1 MLTCKEL
8 VAHSSDYLDGQLTLR
23 QRLAVRAHLAM
34 CGNCRRF
41 IRQMKLTQA
50 VIRQMPDEELPELD
64 ALAERL
70 VQLGG
75 VANGTTQNL
84 ASTTRLPP
92 YPAELLDSIGHVKEL
107 SERYA
112 QVGKALRDGIDET
125 DDAGDADTS
134 DLLTELSRDID
145 KKLWMLEA
153 HLQGHGN

>member
-50 VIRQMPDEELPELD
+50 VIRQMPEDELPELD

-70 VQLGG
+70 
-75 VANGTTQNL
+75 AQN
-84 ASTTRLPP
+84 R
-92 YPAELLDSIGHVKEL
+92 
-107 SERYA
+107 RN
-112 QVGKALRDGIDET
+112 
-125 DDAGDADTS
+125 
-134 DLLTELSRDID
+134 
-145 KKLWMLEA
+145 
-153 HLQGHGN
+153 QG

>member
-50 VIRQMPDEELPELD
+50 LIRQMPEEELPELD

-70 VQLGG
+70 
-75 VANGTTQNL
+75 
-84 ASTTRLPP
+84 
-92 YPAELLDSIGHVKEL
+92 
-107 SERYA
+107 A
-112 QVGKALRDGIDET
+112 QDR
-125 DDAGDADTS
+125 
-134 DLLTELSRDID
+134 RN
-145 KKLWMLEA
+145 
-153 HLQGHGN
+153 QG

>member
-50 VIRQMPDEELPELD
+50 VIRQMPDEELPELN

-70 VQLGG
+70 
-75 VANGTTQNL
+75 
-84 ASTTRLPP
+84 
-92 YPAELLDSIGHVKEL
+92 
-107 SERYA
+107 A
-112 QVGKALRDGIDET
+112 QDR
-125 DDAGDADTS
+125 
-134 DLLTELSRDID
+134 RN
-145 KKLWMLEA
+145 
-153 HLQGHGN
+153 QG

>member
-50 VIRQMPDEELPELD
+50 VIRQMPEGELPELD

-70 VQLGG
+70 AQ
-75 VANGTTQNL
+75 
-84 ASTTRLPP
+84 TR
-92 YPAELLDSIGHVKEL
+92 
-107 SERYA
+107 RN
-112 QVGKALRDGIDET
+112 
-125 DDAGDADTS
+125 
-134 DLLTELSRDID
+134 
-145 KKLWMLEA
+145 
-153 HLQGHGN
+153 QG

>member
-8 VAHSSDYLDGQLTLR
+8 VAHSSDYLDGQMTLR

-70 VQLGG
+70 
-75 VANGTTQNL
+75 
-84 ASTTRLPP
+84 
-92 YPAELLDSIGHVKEL
+92 
-107 SERYA
+107 A
-112 QVGKALRDGIDET
+112 Q
-125 DDAGDADTS
+125 
-134 DLLTELSRDID
+134 SRRN
-145 KKLWMLEA
+145 
-153 HLQGHGN
+153 QG

>member
-50 VIRQMPDEELPELD
+50 VIRQMPENELPELD

-70 VQLGG
+70 
-75 VANGTTQNL
+75 
-84 ASTTRLPP
+84 
-92 YPAELLDSIGHVKEL
+92 
-107 SERYA
+107 A
-112 QVGKALRDGIDET
+112 Q
-125 DDAGDADTS
+125 
-134 DLLTELSRDID
+134 SRRN
-145 KKLWMLEA
+145 
-153 HLQGHGN
+153 QG

>member
-50 VIRQMPDEELPELD
+50 VIRQMPEEKLPELD

-70 VQLGG
+70 
-75 VANGTTQNL
+75 
-84 ASTTRLPP
+84 
-92 YPAELLDSIGHVKEL
+92 
-107 SERYA
+107 A
-112 QVGKALRDGIDET
+112 QDR
-125 DDAGDADTS
+125 
-134 DLLTELSRDID
+134 RN
-145 KKLWMLEA
+145 
-153 HLQGHGN
+153 QG

>member
-70 VQLGG
+70 
-75 VANGTTQNL
+75 A
-84 ASTTRLPP
+84 
-92 YPAELLDSIGHVKEL
+92 
-107 SERYA
+107 
-112 QVGKALRDGIDET
+112 RD
-125 DDAGDADTS
+125 
-134 DLLTELSRDID
+134 RRN
-145 KKLWMLEA
+145 
-153 HLQGHGN
+153 QG

>member
-50 VIRQMPDEELPELD
+50 VIRQMPEGELPELD

-70 VQLGG
+70 
-75 VANGTTQNL
+75 
-84 ASTTRLPP
+84 
-92 YPAELLDSIGHVKEL
+92 
-107 SERYA
+107 A
-112 QVGKALRDGIDET
+112 QDR
-125 DDAGDADTS
+125 
-134 DLLTELSRDID
+134 RN
-145 KKLWMLEA
+145 
-153 HLQGHGN
+153 QG

>member
-50 VIRQMPDEELPELD
+50 VIRQMPEDELPELD

-70 VQLGG
+70 
-75 VANGTTQNL
+75 A
-84 ASTTRLPP
+84 
-92 YPAELLDSIGHVKEL
+92 
-107 SERYA
+107 
-112 QVGKALRDGIDET
+112 RD
-125 DDAGDADTS
+125 
-134 DLLTELSRDID
+134 RRN
-145 KKLWMLEA
+145 
-153 HLQGHGN
+153 QG

>member
-64 ALAERL
+64 ALSERL
-70 VQLGG
+70 
-75 VANGTTQNL
+75 
-84 ASTTRLPP
+84 
-92 YPAELLDSIGHVKEL
+92 
-107 SERYA
+107 A
-112 QVGKALRDGIDET
+112 QDR
-125 DDAGDADTS
+125 
-134 DLLTELSRDID
+134 RN
-145 KKLWMLEA
+145 
-153 HLQGHGN
+153 QG

>member
-8 VAHSSDYLDGQLTLR
+8 VAHSSDFLDGQLTLR

-70 VQLGG
+70 
-75 VANGTTQNL
+75 
-84 ASTTRLPP
+84 
-92 YPAELLDSIGHVKEL
+92 
-107 SERYA
+107 A
-112 QVGKALRDGIDET
+112 QDR
-125 DDAGDADTS
+125 
-134 DLLTELSRDID
+134 RN
-145 KKLWMLEA
+145 
-153 HLQGHGN
+153 QG

>member
-8 VAHSSDYLDGQLTLR
+8 VAHSSDYLDSQLTLR

-70 VQLGG
+70 
-75 VANGTTQNL
+75 AQN
-84 ASTTRLPP
+84 R
-92 YPAELLDSIGHVKEL
+92 HN
-107 SERYA
+107 
-112 QVGKALRDGIDET
+112 
-125 DDAGDADTS
+125 
-134 DLLTELSRDID
+134 
-145 KKLWMLEA
+145 
-153 HLQGHGN
+153 QG